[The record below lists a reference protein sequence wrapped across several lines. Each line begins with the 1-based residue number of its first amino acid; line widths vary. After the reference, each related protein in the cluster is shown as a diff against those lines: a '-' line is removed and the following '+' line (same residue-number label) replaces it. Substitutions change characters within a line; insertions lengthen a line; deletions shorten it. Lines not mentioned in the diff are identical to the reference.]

1 MTETRARARLE
12 IRQAKLSDVRA
23 IADLVRRVYDDMPAY
38 THGEIRGQLNNYPEG
53 CFVAKLDGKLVG
65 YCASMRLSQRV
76 AFSDHSWDEVTGNG
90 FGSRH
95 NAKGEWLYGYEM
107 CVDPKTR
114 GTRIGR
120 RLYEERRALAE
131 RLELSGIV
139 FGGRMPGYTRAKRRK
154 TNRADTPEQYLE
166 MVLAGKIHDP
176 VLRFQLANGFEAQGV
191 LRAYL
196 PEDKQSRTNAV
207 RMVWRNPYVDTDAP
221 PKHRVPRDVE
231 SVRIATCQ
239 LQARAVSGF
248 DEFMQ
253 QVEYFVD
260 VASDYEAD
268 FIVFPELFTLMLL
281 SAQEQ
286 ELSSQEAIEE
296 LSRFTPRIRT
306 RLSEMALGYNIN
318 IIGGSHPTRM
328 DDGDIHNVAY
338 VCLRDGSVH
347 AQEKIHPT
355 PNEAYW
361 WNIKGGDTIDAIQ
374 TDCGPIGVLICYDSE
389 FPELARRLVDE
400 GARIIF
406 VPFCTDSR
414 QGYMRVRYC
423 AQARAI
429 ENQCYVVM
437 SGNVGNLPNVANMDI
452 QYAQSCILTPCDFP
466 FARDGIAAEATENVE
481 TLTISDVNLADLSWA
496 RAEGTV
502 QNLADR
508 RFDLYRIEWD
518 KRVGQVSPASA
529 KIATAPSH
537 RPGRTVAVVDS
548 YAKRVTIAARAL

>member
-1 MTETRARARLE
+1 MAAAQSRSATKARLE
-12 IRQAKLSDVRA
+12 VRQAQAGDVSR
-23 IADLVRRVYDDMPAY
+23 IAALVRRAYDDLPAY
-38 THGEIRGQLNNYPEG
+38 SLGEIRGQLNNFPEG
-53 CFVAKLDGKLVG
+53 CFVAILDGTLVG
-65 YCASMRLSQRV
+65 YCASMRIGGDKALKP
-76 AFSDHSWDEVTGNG
+76 HSWDEITGNG

-95 NAKGEWLYGYEM
+95 NPTGEWLYGYEM
-107 CVDPKTR
+107 CVDPKVR

-131 RLELSGIV
+131 RLELKGIV
-139 FGGRMPGYTRAKRRK
+139 FGGRMPNLRRFWRK
-154 TNRADTPEQYLE
+154 VDGPQDYLDK
-166 MVLAGKIHDP
+166 LIAGKLHDP
-176 VLRFQLANGFEAQGV
+176 VLRFQLANGFEPIGI
-191 LRAYL
+191 LENYL
-196 PEDKQSRTNAV
+196 PEDKRSKAFAV
-207 RMVWRNPYVDTDAP
+207 HMVWRNPFVDQEDSP
-221 PKHRVPRDVE
+221 QLRVPRGVE

-239 LQARAVSGF
+239 MQARAVKDF
-248 DEFMQ
+248 DEFIG

-260 VASDYEAD
+260 VAADYEAD
-268 FIVFPELFTLMLL
+268 FILFPELFTLMLL
-281 SAQEQ
+281 SAEDE
-286 ELSSQEAIEE
+286 ELSPIEAIEA
-296 LSRFTPRIRT
+296 LSRYTPRIRKT
-306 RLSEMALGYNIN
+306 LSQMALNYNIN

-328 DDGDIHNVAY
+328 EDGDIHNVAY

-347 AQEKIHPT
+347 EQEKMHPT

-361 WNIKGGDTIDAIQ
+361 WNIRGGDTIDVIQ

-406 VPFCTDSR
+406 VPFATDSR

-429 ENQCYVVM
+429 ENQCFVVL

-466 FARDGIAAEATENVE
+466 FARDGIAAEASENVE

-502 QNLADR
+502 RNLADR

-518 KRVGQVSPASA
+518 EASSEGTAREGPPPSGQ
-529 KIATAPSH
+529 H
-537 RPGRTVAVVDS
+537 GPGGG
-548 YAKRVTIAARAL
+548 